1 MERAELV
8 ELLDLTDSPTTG
20 EIRLARRQAA
30 RRLHPD
36 RAGGVSEARMA
47 EVNDACDRWIAEIR
61 AARDAPTVTMPA
73 TFVRQPDDGIRSAP
87 GGALARVY
95 VLATLALM
103 LVIMAVV
110 VVVAGPSVTSI
121 AVGALV
127 GAAGG
132 AIYLLILRAVTR
144 R

>member
-1 MERAELV
+1 MERADLV
-8 ELLDLTDSPTTG
+8 ELLELTDSPTTG
-20 EIRLARRQAA
+20 EIRLARKQAA

-36 RAGGVSEARMA
+36 RAGGLGAAQMA

-61 AARDAPTVTMPA
+61 TARDAPTVTMPA
-73 TFVRQPDDGIRSAP
+73 TFVRQPDTATTPTASA
-87 GGALARVY
+87 ALARVY

-103 LVIMAVV
+103 LVIMAVI

-121 AVGALV
+121 ALGALI

-132 AIYLLILRAVTR
+132 AIYLAILRTVTR